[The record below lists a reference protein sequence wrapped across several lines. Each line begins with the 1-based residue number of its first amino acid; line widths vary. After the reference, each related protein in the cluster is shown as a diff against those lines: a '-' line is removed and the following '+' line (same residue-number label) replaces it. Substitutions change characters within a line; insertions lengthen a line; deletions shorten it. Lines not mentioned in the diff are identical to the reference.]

1 MQLCPGCLCAHLAVS
16 SRDRS
21 ARSSR
26 AAPAATTSKRSRRG
40 ARDRSARSSRAAPAA
55 TTSKRSRRGARGRS
69 VKYLAAPDPAV
80 TAATTCRRSRGALD
94 RKRTAAAARPH
105 ALGRPA
111 RDCTL
116 QIPDARDP
124 NATVSPKCSC
134 QGALGPG
141 VMTTMAPP
149 SRRTQGALG
158 PPVDSCCCQP
168 KAPKGALDRTRS
180 GSWSRCRPTSP
191 ADRAGWAADP
201 PRSPAAACGAGTR
214 ERDGQWCGV
223 KLAGEGGSF
232 EVNRY
237 TGVFDTA
244 MSSKFA
250 LGLQEP
256 ESVSSTKVAET
267 VTL

>member
-21 ARSSR
+21 ARSN
-26 AAPAATTSKRSRRG
+26 
-40 ARDRSARSSRAAPAA
+40 RAAPAA